1 MNISKIIAA
10 GALATSLAVAQEDAW
25 PADEQTDA
33 STSSATEAEEAE
45 PAEEAAE
52 QSSEAAEPQ
61 EKVTNSNVSVQV
73 NNQVTNN
80 NNIIIQVNN
89 QQTNQ
94 VAIQNNYDSGD
105 NAYADNTASAPQKTS
120 TLNSKMGVGAHIDFN
135 YSFLNGLA
143 QDWNM
148 GDETDAPAGFGFD
161 AGIRGRIPMV
171 DYLQFVPE
179 LNVHYAQLVQE
190 DETAERKFTQVDLEI
205 PLMMRA
211 TVLDMLYITAGVQI
225 TLNLSS
231 DVRFEEE
238 DVGFGGDVKG
248 TIDFSFEEDIEQKSF
263 GFGIVFGAGF
273 FIMERL
279 SIDAALVLGLTD
291 VYENKEDDED
301 AIFIKMDGGK
311 QMTFK
316 AGLGFWFM

>member
-105 NAYADNTASAPQKTS
+105 NAYAENTASAPQKTN

-179 LNVHYAQLVQE
+179 LNFHFAALTQS
-190 DETAERKFTQVDLEI
+190 DEAAERVFKQMDLEI
-205 PLMMRA
+205 PLTMRA
-211 TVLDMLYITAGVQI
+211 TILDMLYIAAGVQL

-231 DVRFEEE
+231 KVTFEEE
-238 DVGFGGDVKG
+238 DIDMGGGLG
-248 TIDFSFEEDIEQKSF
+248 TTSMEFNEKIEQAGFTF
-263 GFGIVFGAGF
+263 GLLFGAGF

-279 SIDAALVLGLTD
+279 SIDAAFMLGLSD
-291 VYENKEDDED
+291 MYPDCESDLIES
-301 AIFIKMDGGK
+301 MDGGK

-316 AGLGFWFM
+316 VGVGYWFM

>member
-25 PADEQTDA
+25 PTDEQTEEQ
-33 STSSATEAEEAE
+33 TTEQAEEQAA
-45 PAEEAAE
+45 PAEEAD
-52 QSSEAAEPQ
+52 SEAAEPQ
-61 EKVTNSNVSVQV
+61 EKVTNNNVNVQV

-80 NNIIIQVNN
+80 NNSINIQINNNSNN
-89 QQTNQ
+89 QETNQ
-94 VAIQNNYDSGD
+94 VAIQNNYNEQPKSSLNG
-105 NAYADNTASAPQKTS
+105 KT
-120 TLNSKMGVGAHIDFN
+120 GFGIHGDFN
-135 YSFLNGLA
+135 YSTLTGLA

-161 AGIRGRIPMV
+161 VGLRGRIPLV

-179 LNVHYAQLVQE
+179 VNFHYAQLVQE
-190 DETAERKFTQVDLEI
+190 DETAERKFTQMDLEI

-211 TVLDMLYITAGVQI
+211 TVLDMVYITAGVQI

-231 DVRFEEE
+231 DVKFEEE
-238 DVGFGGDVKG
+238 DVEIGGGLG
-248 TIDFSFEEDIEQKSF
+248 TMDMSFEEDIEQKGF

>member
-45 PAEEAAE
+45 QPSEAAE

-61 EKVTNSNVSVQV
+61 NET
-73 NNQVTNN
+73 TA
-80 NNIIIQVNN
+80 
-89 QQTNQ
+89 QTASEPAPAASEQ
-94 VAIQNNYDSGD
+94 ADTRTAYDSGD
-105 NAYADNTASAPQKTS
+105 NAYAENTASAPQKTN

-179 LNVHYAQLVQE
+179 LNFHFAALTQS
-190 DETAERKFTQVDLEI
+190 DEAAERVFKQMDLEI
-205 PLMMRA
+205 PLTMRA
-211 TVLDMLYITAGVQI
+211 TILDMLYIAAGVQL

-231 DVRFEEE
+231 KVTFEEE
-238 DVGFGGDVKG
+238 DIDMGGGLG
-248 TIDFSFEEDIEQKSF
+248 TTSMEFNEKIEQAGFTF
-263 GFGIVFGAGF
+263 GLLFGAGF

-279 SIDAALVLGLTD
+279 SIDAAFMLGLSD
-291 VYENKEDDED
+291 MYPDCESDLIES
-301 AIFIKMDGGK
+301 MDGGK

-316 AGLGFWFM
+316 VGVGYWFM

>member
-45 PAEEAAE
+45 QPSEAAE

-61 EKVTNSNVSVQV
+61 SET
-73 NNQVTNN
+73 TA
-80 NNIIIQVNN
+80 
-89 QQTNQ
+89 QTASEPAPAASEQ
-94 VAIQNNYDSGD
+94 ADTRTAYDSGD
-105 NAYADNTASAPQKTS
+105 NAYAENTASAPQKTN

-179 LNVHYAQLVQE
+179 LNFHFAALTQS
-190 DETAERKFTQVDLEI
+190 DEAAERVFKQMDLEI
-205 PLMMRA
+205 PLTMRA
-211 TVLDMLYITAGVQI
+211 TVLDMLYIAAGVQL

-231 DVRFEEE
+231 KVTFEEE
-238 DVGFGGDVKG
+238 DIDMGGGLG
-248 TIDFSFEEDIEQKSF
+248 TTSMEFNEKIEQAGFTF
-263 GFGIVFGAGF
+263 GLLFGAGF

-279 SIDAALVLGLTD
+279 SIDAAFMLGLSD
-291 VYENKEDDED
+291 MYPDCESDLIES
-301 AIFIKMDGGK
+301 MDGGK

-316 AGLGFWFM
+316 VGVGYWFM

>member
-45 PAEEAAE
+45 QPSEAAE

-61 EKVTNSNVSVQV
+61 SET
-73 NNQVTNN
+73 TA
-80 NNIIIQVNN
+80 
-89 QQTNQ
+89 QTASEPAPAASEQ
-94 VAIQNNYDSGD
+94 ADTRTAYDSGD
-105 NAYADNTASAPQKTS
+105 NAYAEDTASAPQKAS

-179 LNVHYAQLVQE
+179 LNFHFAALTQS
-190 DETAERKFTQVDLEI
+190 DEAAERVFKQMDLEI
-205 PLMMRA
+205 PLTMRA
-211 TVLDMLYITAGVQI
+211 TILDMLYIAAGVQL

-231 DVRFEEE
+231 KVTFEEE
-238 DVGFGGDVKG
+238 DIDMGGGLG
-248 TIDFSFEEDIEQKSF
+248 TTSMEFNEKIEQAGFTF
-263 GFGIVFGAGF
+263 GLLFGAGF

-279 SIDAALVLGLTD
+279 SIDAAFMLGLSD
-291 VYENKEDDED
+291 MYPDCESDLIES
-301 AIFIKMDGGK
+301 MDGGK

-316 AGLGFWFM
+316 AGVGYWFM

>member
-25 PADEQTDA
+25 PTDEQTEEQ
-33 STSSATEAEEAE
+33 TTEQAEEQAA
-45 PAEEAAE
+45 PAEEAE

-61 EKVTNSNVSVQV
+61 NEATAQAEASEP
-73 NNQVTNN
+73 
-80 NNIIIQVNN
+80 
-89 QQTNQ
+89 
-94 VAIQNNYDSGD
+94 AP
-105 NAYADNTASAPQKTS
+105 AYSEQADTQSAYNDNTYAASAADAPQKQS
-120 TLNSKMGVGAHIDFN
+120 TLNGKAGFGIHGDFN
-135 YSFLNGLA
+135 YSALTGLA

-148 GDETDAPAGFGFD
+148 GDETDAPAGIGFD
-161 AGIRGRIPMV
+161 VGLRGRLPLV

-179 LNVHYAQLVQE
+179 INFHYALLIQE
-190 DETAERKFTQVDLEI
+190 DETAERKFTQMDLEI

-211 TVLDMLYITAGVQI
+211 TVLDMLYITAGVQL

-231 DVRFEEE
+231 DVKLDEADVEIGGGLGTINFSYEEE
-238 DVGFGGDVKG
+238 
-248 TIDFSFEEDIEQKSF
+248 IEQKGF

-291 VYENKEDDED
+291 VYENKEEDESR
-301 AIFIKMDGGK
+301 ILVKMDGGK

-316 AGLGFWFM
+316 AGLGIWFM

>member
-61 EKVTNSNVSVQV
+61 SET
-73 NNQVTNN
+73 TA
-80 NNIIIQVNN
+80 
-89 QQTNQ
+89 QTASEPAPAASEQ
-94 VAIQNNYDSGD
+94 ADTRTAYDSGD
-105 NAYADNTASAPQKTS
+105 NAYAENTASAPQKTN

-179 LNVHYAQLVQE
+179 LNFHYAQLVQE

-316 AGLGFWFM
+316 VGVGYWFM

>member
-45 PAEEAAE
+45 QPSEAAE

-61 EKVTNSNVSVQV
+61 SET
-73 NNQVTNN
+73 TA
-80 NNIIIQVNN
+80 
-89 QQTNQ
+89 QTASEPAPAASEQ
-94 VAIQNNYDSGD
+94 ADTRTAYDSGD
-105 NAYADNTASAPQKTS
+105 NAYAENTASAPQKTN

-161 AGIRGRIPMV
+161 AGIRGRIPLV
-171 DYLQFVPE
+171 EYLQFVPE
-179 LNVHYAQLVQE
+179 INFHYAQLVQE

-211 TVLDMLYITAGVQI
+211 TVLDMVYITAGVQI

-231 DVRFEEE
+231 DVKFEEE
-238 DVGFGGDVKG
+238 DVDIGGGLG
-248 TIDFSFEEDIEQKSF
+248 TMDMSFEEDIEQKGF

>member
-25 PADEQTDA
+25 PTDEQTEEQTTEQADA
-33 STSSATEAEEAE
+33 SASSATEAEEAD
-45 PAEEAAE
+45 
-52 QSSEAAEPQ
+52 SEAAEPQ
-61 EKVTNSNVSVQV
+61 SEATEATAQAEASEPAPAATEPADTQ
-73 NNQVTNN
+73 
-80 NNIIIQVNN
+80 
-89 QQTNQ
+89 
-94 VAIQNNYDSGD
+94 A
-105 NAYADNTASAPQKTS
+105 AYNDNTYAASAAEAPQKQS
-120 TLNSKMGVGAHIDFN
+120 TLNGKTGVGIHGDFG

-161 AGIRGRIPMV
+161 IGIRGRIPLV

-179 LNVHYAQLVQE
+179 VNFHYAQLVQE
-190 DETAERKFTQVDLEI
+190 DETAERKFTQMDLEI

-231 DVRFEEE
+231 DVKFEEE
-238 DVGFGGDVKG
+238 DVEIGGGLGKLNM
-248 TIDFSFEEDIEQKSF
+248 SFEEDIEHKGF

-279 SIDAALVLGLTD
+279 SIDAALVLDLTD
-291 VYENKEDDED
+291 AYENKEDDED

>member
-45 PAEEAAE
+45 QPSEAAE

-61 EKVTNSNVSVQV
+61 SETTVQTASEPAPAASE
-73 NNQVTNN
+73 QADTR
-80 NNIIIQVNN
+80 
-89 QQTNQ
+89 T
-94 VAIQNNYDSGD
+94 AYDSGD
-105 NAYADNTASAPQKTS
+105 NAFADNTADAPKKAS
-120 TLNSKMGVGAHIDFN
+120 SFNSNMGVGAHIDFN

-161 AGIRGRIPMV
+161 AGIRGRIPLV
-171 DYLQFVPE
+171 EYLQFVPE
-179 LNVHYAQLVQE
+179 INFHYAQLVQE

-231 DVRFEEE
+231 DVKFEEE
-238 DVGFGGDVKG
+238 DVDIGGGLG
-248 TIDFSFEEDIEQKSF
+248 TMDMSFEEDIEHKGF

-279 SIDAALVLGLTD
+279 SIDAALVLDLTD
-291 VYENKEDDED
+291 AYENKEDDED

>member
-45 PAEEAAE
+45 QPSEAAE

-61 EKVTNSNVSVQV
+61 SET
-73 NNQVTNN
+73 TA
-80 NNIIIQVNN
+80 
-89 QQTNQ
+89 QTASEPAPAASEQ
-94 VAIQNNYDSGD
+94 ADTRTAYDSGD
-105 NAYADNTASAPQKTS
+105 NAYAENTASAPQKTS

-179 LNVHYAQLVQE
+179 LNFHFAALTQS
-190 DETAERKFTQVDLEI
+190 DEAAERVFKQMDLEI
-205 PLMMRA
+205 PLTMRA
-211 TVLDMLYITAGVQI
+211 TVLDMLYIAAGVQL

-231 DVRFEEE
+231 KVTFEEE
-238 DVGFGGDVKG
+238 DIDMGGGLG
-248 TIDFSFEEDIEQKSF
+248 TTSMEFNEKIEQAGFTF
-263 GFGIVFGAGF
+263 GLLFGAGF

-279 SIDAALVLGLTD
+279 SIDAAFMLGLSD
-291 VYENKEDDED
+291 MYPDCESDLIES
-301 AIFIKMDGGK
+301 MDGGK

-316 AGLGFWFM
+316 VGVGYWFM

>member
-45 PAEEAAE
+45 QPSEAAE
-52 QSSEAAEPQ
+52 QSSEATEPQ
-61 EKVTNSNVSVQV
+61 SET
-73 NNQVTNN
+73 TA
-80 NNIIIQVNN
+80 
-89 QQTNQ
+89 QTASEPAPAASEQ
-94 VAIQNNYDSGD
+94 ADTRTAYDSGD
-105 NAYADNTASAPQKTS
+105 NAYADNTASALQKTN

-179 LNVHYAQLVQE
+179 LNFHFAAITQS
-190 DETAERKFTQVDLEI
+190 DEAAERVFKQMDLEI
-205 PLMMRA
+205 PLTMRA
-211 TVLDMLYITAGVQI
+211 TILDMLYIAAGVQL

-231 DVRFEEE
+231 KVTFEEE
-238 DVGFGGDVKG
+238 DIDMGGGLG
-248 TIDFSFEEDIEQKSF
+248 TTSMEFNEKIEQAGFTF
-263 GFGIVFGAGF
+263 GLLFGAGF

-279 SIDAALVLGLTD
+279 SIDAAFMLGLSD
-291 VYENKEDDED
+291 MYPDCESDLIES
-301 AIFIKMDGGK
+301 MDGGK

-316 AGLGFWFM
+316 VGVGYWFM

>member
-52 QSSEAAEPQ
+52 QSNEAAEPQ
-61 EKVTNSNVSVQV
+61 SET
-73 NNQVTNN
+73 TA
-80 NNIIIQVNN
+80 
-89 QQTNQ
+89 QTASEPAPAASEQ
-94 VAIQNNYDSGD
+94 ADTRTAYDSSD
-105 NAYADNTASAPQKTS
+105 NAYAENTASAPQKTN

-179 LNVHYAQLVQE
+179 LNFHFAALTQS
-190 DETAERKFTQVDLEI
+190 DEAAERVFKQMDLEI
-205 PLMMRA
+205 PLTMRA
-211 TVLDMLYITAGVQI
+211 TVLDMLYIAAGVQL

-231 DVRFEEE
+231 KVTFEEE
-238 DVGFGGDVKG
+238 DIDMGGGLG
-248 TIDFSFEEDIEQKSF
+248 TTSMEFNEKIEQAGFTF
-263 GFGIVFGAGF
+263 GLLFGAGF

-279 SIDAALVLGLTD
+279 SIDAAFMLGLSD
-291 VYENKEDDED
+291 MYPDCESDLIES
-301 AIFIKMDGGK
+301 MDGGK

-316 AGLGFWFM
+316 VGVGYWFM

>member
-25 PADEQTDA
+25 PTDEQTDA
-33 STSSATEAEEAE
+33 STSSAAEAVEQSEEQATEAEEAE
-45 PAEEAAE
+45 P
-52 QSSEAAEPQ
+52 SSEAAEPQ
-61 EKVTNSNVSVQV
+61 SET
-73 NNQVTNN
+73 TA
-80 NNIIIQVNN
+80 
-89 QQTNQ
+89 QTASEPAPAASEQ
-94 VAIQNNYDSGD
+94 ADTRTAYDSGD
-105 NAYADNTASAPQKTS
+105 NAYAENTASAPQKTN

-179 LNVHYAQLVQE
+179 LNFHFAALTQS
-190 DETAERKFTQVDLEI
+190 DEAAERVFKQMDLEI
-205 PLMMRA
+205 PLTMRA
-211 TVLDMLYITAGVQI
+211 TILDMLYIAAGVQL

-231 DVRFEEE
+231 KVTFEEE
-238 DVGFGGDVKG
+238 DIDMGGGLG
-248 TIDFSFEEDIEQKSF
+248 TTSMEFNEKIEQAGFTF
-263 GFGIVFGAGF
+263 GLLFGAGF

-279 SIDAALVLGLTD
+279 SIDAAFMLGLSD
-291 VYENKEDDED
+291 MYPDCESDLIES
-301 AIFIKMDGGK
+301 MDGGK

-316 AGLGFWFM
+316 VGVGYWFM

>member
-45 PAEEAAE
+45 PAEEVAE

-61 EKVTNSNVSVQV
+61 SET
-73 NNQVTNN
+73 TA
-80 NNIIIQVNN
+80 
-89 QQTNQ
+89 QTASEPAPAASEQ
-94 VAIQNNYDSGD
+94 TDTRTAYDSGD
-105 NAYADNTASAPQKTS
+105 NAYAENTASAPQKTN

-179 LNVHYAQLVQE
+179 LNFHFAALTQS
-190 DETAERKFTQVDLEI
+190 DEAAERVFKQMDLEI
-205 PLMMRA
+205 PLTMRA
-211 TVLDMLYITAGVQI
+211 TVLDMLYIAAGVQL

-231 DVRFEEE
+231 KVTFEEE
-238 DVGFGGDVKG
+238 DIDMGGGLG
-248 TIDFSFEEDIEQKSF
+248 TTSMEFNEKIEQAGFTF
-263 GFGIVFGAGF
+263 GLLFGAGF

-279 SIDAALVLGLTD
+279 SIDAAFMLGLSD
-291 VYENKEDDED
+291 MYPDCESDLIES
-301 AIFIKMDGGK
+301 MDGGK

-316 AGLGFWFM
+316 VGVGYWFM

>member
-10 GALATSLAVAQEDAW
+10 AALATSLAVAQEDAW

-45 PAEEAAE
+45 QPSEAAE

-61 EKVTNSNVSVQV
+61 SET
-73 NNQVTNN
+73 TA
-80 NNIIIQVNN
+80 
-89 QQTNQ
+89 QTASEPAPAASEQ
-94 VAIQNNYDSGD
+94 ADTRTAYDSGD
-105 NAYADNTASAPQKTS
+105 NAYAENTASAPQKTN

-179 LNVHYAQLVQE
+179 LNFHFSALTQS
-190 DETAERKFTQVDLEI
+190 DEAAERVFKQMDLEI
-205 PLMMRA
+205 PLTMRA
-211 TVLDMLYITAGVQI
+211 TILDMLYIAAGVQL

-231 DVRFEEE
+231 KVTFEEE
-238 DVGFGGDVKG
+238 DIDMGGGLG
-248 TIDFSFEEDIEQKSF
+248 TTSMEFNEKIEQAGFTF
-263 GFGIVFGAGF
+263 GLLFGAGF

-279 SIDAALVLGLTD
+279 SIDAAFMLGLSD
-291 VYENKEDDED
+291 MYPDCESDLIES
-301 AIFIKMDGGK
+301 MDGGK

-316 AGLGFWFM
+316 VGVGYWFM

>member
-45 PAEEAAE
+45 QPSEAAE

-61 EKVTNSNVSVQV
+61 SETTVQTASEPAPAASE
-73 NNQVTNN
+73 QADTR
-80 NNIIIQVNN
+80 
-89 QQTNQ
+89 T
-94 VAIQNNYDSGD
+94 AYDSGD
-105 NAYADNTASAPQKTS
+105 NAYADNTADAPQKTS

-161 AGIRGRIPMV
+161 AGIRGRIPLV
-171 DYLQFVPE
+171 EYLQFVPE
-179 LNVHYAQLVQE
+179 INFHYAQLVQE

-211 TVLDMLYITAGVQI
+211 TVLNMLYITAGVQI

-231 DVRFEEE
+231 DVKFEEE
-238 DVGFGGDVKG
+238 DVEIGGGLG
-248 TIDFSFEEDIEQKSF
+248 TMNMSFEEDIEQKGF

>member
-61 EKVTNSNVSVQV
+61 SET
-73 NNQVTNN
+73 TA
-80 NNIIIQVNN
+80 
-89 QQTNQ
+89 QTASEPAPAASEQ
-94 VAIQNNYDSGD
+94 ADTRTAYDSGD
-105 NAYADNTASAPQKTS
+105 NAYAENTASAPQKTN

-148 GDETDAPAGFGFD
+148 GDETASPAGFGFD

-179 LNVHYAQLVQE
+179 LNFHFAALTQS
-190 DETAERKFTQVDLEI
+190 DEAAERVFKQMDLEI
-205 PLMMRA
+205 PLTMRA
-211 TVLDMLYITAGVQI
+211 TVLDMLYIAAGVQL

-231 DVRFEEE
+231 KVTFEEE
-238 DVGFGGDVKG
+238 DIDMGGGLG
-248 TIDFSFEEDIEQKSF
+248 TTSMEFNEKIEQAGFTF
-263 GFGIVFGAGF
+263 GLLFGAGF

-279 SIDAALVLGLTD
+279 SIDAAFMLGLSD
-291 VYENKEDDED
+291 MYPDCESDLIES
-301 AIFIKMDGGK
+301 MDGGK

-316 AGLGFWFM
+316 VGVGYWFM

>member
-45 PAEEAAE
+45 QPSEAAE

-61 EKVTNSNVSVQV
+61 SET
-73 NNQVTNN
+73 TA
-80 NNIIIQVNN
+80 
-89 QQTNQ
+89 QTASEPASAASEQ
-94 VAIQNNYDSGD
+94 ADTRTAYDSGD
-105 NAYADNTASAPQKTS
+105 NAYAENTASAPQKTN

-179 LNVHYAQLVQE
+179 LNFHFAALTQS
-190 DETAERKFTQVDLEI
+190 DEAAERVFKQMDLEI
-205 PLMMRA
+205 PLTMRA
-211 TVLDMLYITAGVQI
+211 TVLDMLYIAAGVQL

-231 DVRFEEE
+231 KVTFEEE
-238 DVGFGGDVKG
+238 DIDMGGGLG
-248 TIDFSFEEDIEQKSF
+248 TTSMEFNEKIEQAGFTF
-263 GFGIVFGAGF
+263 GLLFGAGF

-279 SIDAALVLGLTD
+279 SIDAAFMLGLSD
-291 VYENKEDDED
+291 MYPDCESDLIES
-301 AIFIKMDGGK
+301 MDGGK

-316 AGLGFWFM
+316 VGVGYWFM

>member
-25 PADEQTDA
+25 PADEQT
-33 STSSATEAEEAE
+33 EEQVSEQAE
-45 PAEEAAE
+45 PAEEAEE

-61 EKVTNSNVSVQV
+61 EKVTNNNVNVQV

-80 NNIIIQVNN
+80 NNSINIQINNNSNN
-89 QQTNQ
+89 QETNQ
-94 VAIQNNYDSGD
+94 VAIQNNYNEQPKS
-105 NAYADNTASAPQKTS
+105 S
-120 TLNSKMGVGAHIDFN
+120 LNGKAGVGAHIDFN

-179 LNVHYAQLVQE
+179 LNFHFAALTQS
-190 DETAERKFTQVDLEI
+190 DEAAERVFKQMDLEI
-205 PLMMRA
+205 PLTMRA
-211 TVLDMLYITAGVQI
+211 TVLDMLYIAAGVQL

-231 DVRFEEE
+231 KVTFEEE
-238 DVGFGGDVKG
+238 DIDMGGGLG
-248 TIDFSFEEDIEQKSF
+248 TTSMEFNEKIEQAGFTF
-263 GFGIVFGAGF
+263 GLLFGAGF

-279 SIDAALVLGLTD
+279 SIDAAFMLGLSD
-291 VYENKEDDED
+291 MYPDCESDLIES
-301 AIFIKMDGGK
+301 MDGGK

-316 AGLGFWFM
+316 VGVGYWFM

>member
-33 STSSATEAEEAE
+33 SASSATEAEEAE

-61 EKVTNSNVSVQV
+61 SET
-73 NNQVTNN
+73 TA
-80 NNIIIQVNN
+80 
-89 QQTNQ
+89 QTASEPAPAASEQ
-94 VAIQNNYDSGD
+94 ADTRTAYDSGD
-105 NAYADNTASAPQKTS
+105 NAYAENTASAPQKTN

-179 LNVHYAQLVQE
+179 LNFHYAQLVQE

-311 QMTFK
+311 QLTFK

>member
-45 PAEEAAE
+45 QPSEAVE

-61 EKVTNSNVSVQV
+61 SET
-73 NNQVTNN
+73 TA
-80 NNIIIQVNN
+80 
-89 QQTNQ
+89 QTASEPAPAASEQ
-94 VAIQNNYDSGD
+94 ADTRTAYDAGD
-105 NAYADNTASAPQKTS
+105 NAYAENTASAPQKAN
-120 TLNSKMGVGAHIDFN
+120 TLNSKIGVGAHIDFN

-161 AGIRGRIPMV
+161 AGIRGRIPLV
-171 DYLQFVPE
+171 EYLQFVPE
-179 LNVHYAQLVQE
+179 INFHYAQLVQE

-231 DVRFEEE
+231 DVKFEEE
-238 DVGFGGDVKG
+238 DVEIGGGLG
-248 TIDFSFEEDIEQKSF
+248 TMDMSFEEDIEQKGF

-316 AGLGFWFM
+316 AGIGYWFM

>member
-45 PAEEAAE
+45 QPSEAAE

-61 EKVTNSNVSVQV
+61 SET
-73 NNQVTNN
+73 TA
-80 NNIIIQVNN
+80 
-89 QQTNQ
+89 QTASEPAPAASEQ
-94 VAIQNNYDSGD
+94 ADTRTAYDSGD
-105 NAYADNTASAPQKTS
+105 NAYADNTASAPQKTN

-161 AGIRGRIPMV
+161 AGIRGRIPLV
-171 DYLQFVPE
+171 EYLQFVPE
-179 LNVHYAQLVQE
+179 INFHYAQLVQE

-231 DVRFEEE
+231 DVKFEEE
-238 DVGFGGDVKG
+238 DVEIGGGLG
-248 TIDFSFEEDIEQKSF
+248 TMDMSFEEDIEQKGF

-291 VYENKEDDED
+291 VYENKEEDED

>member
-45 PAEEAAE
+45 QPSEATE

-61 EKVTNSNVSVQV
+61 SET
-73 NNQVTNN
+73 TA
-80 NNIIIQVNN
+80 
-89 QQTNQ
+89 QTASEPAPAASEQ
-94 VAIQNNYDSGD
+94 ADTRTAYDSGD
-105 NAYADNTASAPQKTS
+105 NAYADNTASAPQKTN

-161 AGIRGRIPMV
+161 AGIRGRLPLIE
-171 DYLQFVPE
+171 YLQFVPE
-179 LNVHYAQLVQE
+179 INFHYAQLVQE

-211 TVLDMLYITAGVQI
+211 TVLDMLYITAGVQF

-231 DVRFEEE
+231 DVKLEEA
-238 DVGFGGDVKG
+238 DVEIGDGLG
-248 TIDFSFEEDIEQKSF
+248 TIDFSYEEEIEQKGFS
-263 GFGIVFGAGF
+263 FGIVFGAGF

-291 VYENKEDDED
+291 VYENKEEDENK
-301 AIFIKMDGGK
+301 ILVKMEGGK

-316 AGLGFWFM
+316 VGVGYWFM

>member
-25 PADEQTDA
+25 PTDEQTEEQTTEQADA
-33 STSSATEAEEAE
+33 SASSATEAEEAD
-45 PAEEAAE
+45 
-52 QSSEAAEPQ
+52 SEAAEPQ
-61 EKVTNSNVSVQV
+61 SEATEATAQAEASEPAPAATEPADTQ
-73 NNQVTNN
+73 
-80 NNIIIQVNN
+80 
-89 QQTNQ
+89 
-94 VAIQNNYDSGD
+94 A
-105 NAYADNTASAPQKTS
+105 AYNDNTYAASAAEAPQKHS
-120 TLNSKMGVGAHIDFN
+120 TLNGKTGFGIHGDFN
-135 YSFLNGLA
+135 YSTLTGLA

-161 AGIRGRIPMV
+161 VGLRGRIPLV

-179 LNVHYAQLVQE
+179 VNFHYAQLVQE
-190 DETAERKFTQVDLEI
+190 DETAERKFTQMDLEI

-211 TVLDMLYITAGVQI
+211 TVLDMVYITAGVQI

-231 DVRFEEE
+231 DVKFEEE
-238 DVGFGGDVKG
+238 DVEIGGGLG
-248 TIDFSFEEDIEQKSF
+248 TLDMSFKEDIEQKGF

>member
-61 EKVTNSNVSVQV
+61 SET
-73 NNQVTNN
+73 TA
-80 NNIIIQVNN
+80 
-89 QQTNQ
+89 QTASEPAPAASEQ
-94 VAIQNNYDSGD
+94 ADTRTAYDSSD
-105 NAYADNTASAPQKTS
+105 NAYAENTASAPQKTN

-179 LNVHYAQLVQE
+179 LNFHFAALTQS
-190 DETAERKFTQVDLEI
+190 DEAAERVFKQMDLEI
-205 PLMMRA
+205 PLTMRA
-211 TVLDMLYITAGVQI
+211 TVLDMLYIAAGVQL

-231 DVRFEEE
+231 KVTFEEE
-238 DVGFGGDVKG
+238 DIDMGGGLG
-248 TIDFSFEEDIEQKSF
+248 TTSMEFNEKIEQAGFTF
-263 GFGIVFGAGF
+263 GLLFGAGF

-279 SIDAALVLGLTD
+279 SIDAAFMLGLSD
-291 VYENKEDDED
+291 MYPDCESDLIES
-301 AIFIKMDGGK
+301 MDGGK

-316 AGLGFWFM
+316 VGVGYWFM

>member
-25 PADEQTDA
+25 PTDEQTEEQTTEQADA
-33 STSSATEAEEAE
+33 SASSATEAEEAD
-45 PAEEAAE
+45 
-52 QSSEAAEPQ
+52 SEAAEPQ
-61 EKVTNSNVSVQV
+61 SEATEATAQAEASEPAPAATEPADTQ
-73 NNQVTNN
+73 
-80 NNIIIQVNN
+80 
-89 QQTNQ
+89 
-94 VAIQNNYDSGD
+94 A
-105 NAYADNTASAPQKTS
+105 AYNDNTYAASAAEAPQKHS
-120 TLNSKMGVGAHIDFN
+120 TLNGKTGFGIHGDFN
-135 YSFLNGLA
+135 YSTLTGLA

-161 AGIRGRIPMV
+161 VGLRGRIPLV

-179 LNVHYAQLVQE
+179 VNFHYAQLVQE
-190 DETAERKFTQVDLEI
+190 DETAERKFTQMDLEI

-231 DVRFEEE
+231 DVKFEEE
-238 DVGFGGDVKG
+238 DVEIGGGLG
-248 TIDFSFEEDIEQKSF
+248 TLDMSFKEDIEQKGF

>member
-45 PAEEAAE
+45 QPSEAAE

-61 EKVTNSNVSVQV
+61 SETTARTASEPAPAASEQAD
-73 NNQVTNN
+73 TR
-80 NNIIIQVNN
+80 
-89 QQTNQ
+89 T
-94 VAIQNNYDSGD
+94 AYDSGD
-105 NAYADNTASAPQKTS
+105 NAYAENTASAPQKTN

-179 LNVHYAQLVQE
+179 LNFHFAALTQS
-190 DETAERKFTQVDLEI
+190 DEAAERVFKQMDLEI
-205 PLMMRA
+205 PLTMRA
-211 TVLDMLYITAGVQI
+211 TILDMLYIAAGVQL

-231 DVRFEEE
+231 KVTFEEE
-238 DVGFGGDVKG
+238 DIDMGGGLG
-248 TIDFSFEEDIEQKSF
+248 TTSMEFNEKIEQAGFTF
-263 GFGIVFGAGF
+263 GLLFGAGF

-279 SIDAALVLGLTD
+279 SIDAAFMLGLSD
-291 VYENKEDDED
+291 MYPDCESDLIES
-301 AIFIKMDGGK
+301 MDGGK

-316 AGLGFWFM
+316 VGVGYWFM

>member
-45 PAEEAAE
+45 QPSEAAE

-61 EKVTNSNVSVQV
+61 SETTVQTASEPAPAASE
-73 NNQVTNN
+73 QADTR
-80 NNIIIQVNN
+80 
-89 QQTNQ
+89 T
-94 VAIQNNYDSGD
+94 AYDSGD
-105 NAYADNTASAPQKTS
+105 NAYAENTASAPQKTN

-161 AGIRGRIPMV
+161 AGIRGRIPLV
-171 DYLQFVPE
+171 EYLQFVPE
-179 LNVHYAQLVQE
+179 INFHYAQLVQE

-211 TVLDMLYITAGVQI
+211 TVLNMLYITAGVQI

-231 DVRFEEE
+231 DVKFEEE
-238 DVGFGGDVKG
+238 DVEIGGGLG
-248 TIDFSFEEDIEQKSF
+248 TMNMSFEEDIEQKGF

-316 AGLGFWFM
+316 VGVGYWFM

>member
-10 GALATSLAVAQEDAW
+10 AALATSLAVAQEDAW

-45 PAEEAAE
+45 QPSEAAE

-61 EKVTNSNVSVQV
+61 SET
-73 NNQVTNN
+73 TA
-80 NNIIIQVNN
+80 
-89 QQTNQ
+89 QTASEPAPAASEQ
-94 VAIQNNYDSGD
+94 ADTRTAYDSGD
-105 NAYADNTASAPQKTS
+105 NAYAENTASAPQKTN

-179 LNVHYAQLVQE
+179 LNFHFAALTQS
-190 DETAERKFTQVDLEI
+190 DEAAERVFKQMDLEI
-205 PLMMRA
+205 PLTMRA
-211 TVLDMLYITAGVQI
+211 TILDMLYIAAGVQL

-231 DVRFEEE
+231 KVTFEEE
-238 DVGFGGDVKG
+238 DIDMGGGLG
-248 TIDFSFEEDIEQKSF
+248 TTSMEFNEKIEQAGFTF
-263 GFGIVFGAGF
+263 GLLFGAGF

-279 SIDAALVLGLTD
+279 SIDAAFMLGLSD
-291 VYENKEDDED
+291 MYPDCESDLIES
-301 AIFIKMDGGK
+301 MDGGK

-316 AGLGFWFM
+316 AGVGYWFM

>member
-45 PAEEAAE
+45 QPSEVAE

-61 EKVTNSNVSVQV
+61 SET
-73 NNQVTNN
+73 TA
-80 NNIIIQVNN
+80 
-89 QQTNQ
+89 QTASEPAPAASEQ
-94 VAIQNNYDSGD
+94 ADTRTAYDSGD
-105 NAYADNTASAPQKTS
+105 NAYAENTASAPQKTN

-179 LNVHYAQLVQE
+179 LNFHFAALTQS
-190 DETAERKFTQVDLEI
+190 DEAAERVFKQMDLEI
-205 PLMMRA
+205 PLTMRA
-211 TVLDMLYITAGVQI
+211 TILDMLYIAAGVQL

-231 DVRFEEE
+231 KVTFEEE
-238 DVGFGGDVKG
+238 DIDMGGGLG
-248 TIDFSFEEDIEQKSF
+248 TTSMEFNEKIEQAGFTF
-263 GFGIVFGAGF
+263 GLLFGAGF

-279 SIDAALVLGLTD
+279 SIDAAFMLGLSD
-291 VYENKEDDED
+291 MYPDCESDLIES
-301 AIFIKMDGGK
+301 MDGGK

-316 AGLGFWFM
+316 VGVGYWFM

>member
-61 EKVTNSNVSVQV
+61 SET
-73 NNQVTNN
+73 TA
-80 NNIIIQVNN
+80 
-89 QQTNQ
+89 QTASAPAPAASEQ
-94 VAIQNNYDSGD
+94 ADTRTAYDSGD
-105 NAYADNTASAPQKTS
+105 NAYADNTASAPQKTN

-179 LNVHYAQLVQE
+179 LNFHFAALTQS
-190 DETAERKFTQVDLEI
+190 DEAAERVFKQMDLEI
-205 PLMMRA
+205 PLTMRA
-211 TVLDMLYITAGVQI
+211 TILDMLYIAAGVQL

-231 DVRFEEE
+231 KVTFEEE
-238 DVGFGGDVKG
+238 DIDMGGGLG
-248 TIDFSFEEDIEQKSF
+248 TTSMEFNEKIEQAGFTF
-263 GFGIVFGAGF
+263 GLIFGAGF

-279 SIDAALVLGLTD
+279 SIDAAFMLGLSD
-291 VYENKEDDED
+291 MYPDCESDLIES
-301 AIFIKMDGGK
+301 MDGGK

-316 AGLGFWFM
+316 VGVGYWFM

>member
-10 GALATSLAVAQEDAW
+10 AALATSLAVAQEDAW

-45 PAEEAAE
+45 QPSEAAE

-61 EKVTNSNVSVQV
+61 SET
-73 NNQVTNN
+73 TA
-80 NNIIIQVNN
+80 
-89 QQTNQ
+89 QTASEPAPAASEQ
-94 VAIQNNYDSGD
+94 ADTRTAYDSGD
-105 NAYADNTASAPQKTS
+105 NAYAENTASAPQKTN

-179 LNVHYAQLVQE
+179 LNFHFAALTQS
-190 DETAERKFTQVDLEI
+190 DEAAERVFKQMDLEI
-205 PLMMRA
+205 PLTMRA
-211 TVLDMLYITAGVQI
+211 TILDMLYIAAGVQL

-231 DVRFEEE
+231 KVTFEEE
-238 DVGFGGDVKG
+238 DIDMGGGLG
-248 TIDFSFEEDIEQKSF
+248 TTSMEFNEKIEQAGFTF
-263 GFGIVFGAGF
+263 GLLFGAGF

-279 SIDAALVLGLTD
+279 SIDAAFMLGLSD
-291 VYENKEDDED
+291 MYPECESDLIES
-301 AIFIKMDGGK
+301 MDGGK

-316 AGLGFWFM
+316 AGVGYWFM

>member
-45 PAEEAAE
+45 QPSEAAE

-61 EKVTNSNVSVQV
+61 SETTAQMASEPAPAASEQAD
-73 NNQVTNN
+73 TR
-80 NNIIIQVNN
+80 
-89 QQTNQ
+89 T
-94 VAIQNNYDSGD
+94 AYDSGD
-105 NAYADNTASAPQKTS
+105 NAYAENTASAPQKTN

-179 LNVHYAQLVQE
+179 LNFHFAALTQS
-190 DETAERKFTQVDLEI
+190 DEAAERVFKQMDLEI
-205 PLMMRA
+205 PLTMRA
-211 TVLDMLYITAGVQI
+211 TILDMLYIAAGVQL

-231 DVRFEEE
+231 KVTFEEE
-238 DVGFGGDVKG
+238 DIDMGGGLG
-248 TIDFSFEEDIEQKSF
+248 TTSMEFNEKIEQAGFTF
-263 GFGIVFGAGF
+263 GLLFGAGF

-279 SIDAALVLGLTD
+279 SIDAAFMLGLSD
-291 VYENKEDDED
+291 MYPDCESDLIES
-301 AIFIKMDGGK
+301 MDGGK

-316 AGLGFWFM
+316 VGVGYWFM

>member
-25 PADEQTDA
+25 PTDEQTEEQ
-33 STSSATEAEEAE
+33 TTEQAEEQAAPAEEAE
-45 PAEEAAE
+45 QA
-52 QSSEAAEPQ
+52 SEAAEPQ
-61 EKVTNSNVSVQV
+61 EKVTNNNVNVQV

-80 NNIIIQVNN
+80 NNSINIQINNNSNN
-89 QQTNQ
+89 QETNQ
-94 VAIQNNYDSGD
+94 VAIQNNYNEQPKS
-105 NAYADNTASAPQKTS
+105 S
-120 TLNSKMGVGAHIDFN
+120 LNGKAGFGIHGDFN
-135 YSFLNGLA
+135 YSALTGLA

-148 GDETDAPAGFGFD
+148 GDETDAPAGIGFD
-161 AGIRGRIPMV
+161 VGLRGRLPLV

-179 LNVHYAQLVQE
+179 INFHYALLIQE
-190 DETAERKFTQVDLEI
+190 DETAERKFTQMDLEI

-211 TVLDMLYITAGVQI
+211 TVLDMLYITAGVQL

-231 DVRFEEE
+231 DVKLDEADVEIGGGLGTINFSYEEE
-238 DVGFGGDVKG
+238 
-248 TIDFSFEEDIEQKSF
+248 IEQKGF

-291 VYENKEDDED
+291 VYENKEEDESR
-301 AIFIKMDGGK
+301 ILVKMDGGK
-311 QMTFK
+311 QVTFK
-316 AGLGFWFM
+316 AGLGIWFM

>member
-45 PAEEAAE
+45 QPSEAAE

-61 EKVTNSNVSVQV
+61 SET
-73 NNQVTNN
+73 TA
-80 NNIIIQVNN
+80 
-89 QQTNQ
+89 QTASEPAPAASEQ
-94 VAIQNNYDSGD
+94 ADTRTAYDSGD
-105 NAYADNTASAPQKTS
+105 NAYAENTSSAPQKTN

-161 AGIRGRIPMV
+161 AGIRGRIPLV
-171 DYLQFVPE
+171 EYLQFVPE
-179 LNVHYAQLVQE
+179 INFHYAQLVQE

-231 DVRFEEE
+231 DVKFEEE
-238 DVGFGGDVKG
+238 DVEIGGGLG
-248 TIDFSFEEDIEQKSF
+248 TMDMSFEEDIEQKGF

-291 VYENKEDDED
+291 VYENKEEDED

>member
-45 PAEEAAE
+45 QPSEAAE

-61 EKVTNSNVSVQV
+61 SETTVQTASEPAPAASE
-73 NNQVTNN
+73 QADTR
-80 NNIIIQVNN
+80 
-89 QQTNQ
+89 T
-94 VAIQNNYDSGD
+94 AYDSGD
-105 NAYADNTASAPQKTS
+105 NAYADNTADTPQKTS

-161 AGIRGRIPMV
+161 AGIRGRIPLV
-171 DYLQFVPE
+171 EYLQFVPE
-179 LNVHYAQLVQE
+179 INFHYAQLVQE

-211 TVLDMLYITAGVQI
+211 TVLNMLYITAGVQI

-231 DVRFEEE
+231 DVKFEEE
-238 DVGFGGDVKG
+238 DVEIGGGLG
-248 TIDFSFEEDIEQKSF
+248 TMNMSFEEDIEQKGF

-316 AGLGFWFM
+316 VGVGYWFM